1 MEFKI
6 ADGRTL
12 LYQYDTDVLLKLELE
27 PSESCDR
34 VHFTTGG
41 NTAYVAT
48 PYEDGELGTVVKVA
62 DETLQ
67 KGSNLTVFAWTK
79 NAYGDEDFS
88 TEQSG
93 HTYVKQVFEV
103 KPRPKPA
110 NYMFTNSGKMSWEEW
125 TNEAKNHALRAEE
138 FANASEAIKG
148 EVEGIK
154 EGVVELKTQIEEMVK
169 VLSTKI

>member
-67 KGSNLTVFAWTK
+67 KGSNLTVFCWVK
-79 NAYGDEDFS
+79 NTYSNPDL
-88 TEQSG
+88 TVEQSG
-93 HTYVKQVFEV
+93 HTYIKQVFEV

-125 TNEAKNHALRAEE
+125 TNESKNHALRAME
-138 FANASEAIKG
+138 FANASEAIKV

-154 EGVVELKTQIEEMVK
+154 DEVVELKTQIEEMVK